1 MPRDNAPCS
10 SNNFVTKSHES
21 NLYVIACGKTREAAL
36 IDAGT
41 FDPQVVDYVKA
52 EGLKVRLL
60 LLTHSHWDHTDGL
73 MDYTQA
79 FRCQALS
86 FNEMHDGHMLK
97 LGTLSLKI
105 LHTTGHTDD
114 SISILVENAGVLFTG
129 DALFAGSIGGTSSAR
144 QKAEELE
151 NIKKKILTLPE
162 QTIIYS
168 GHGPATSVA
177 VEKKFNPFLQ

>member
-1 MPRDNAPCS
+1 MIFQH
-10 SNNFVTKSHES
+10 FVTKSHES
-21 NLYVIACGKTREAAL
+21 NLYVIACSKTREAAL

-41 FDPQVVDYVKA
+41 FDPQVVEYAKS

-79 FRCQALS
+79 FNCQALS

-97 LGTLSLKI
+97 VGTLALQV

-114 SISILVENAGVLFTG
+114 SISIYVENGGCVFTG
-129 DALFAGSIGGTSSAR
+129 DALFAGSIGGTSSPR
-144 QKAEELE
+144 QKQEEIEHIQQKL
-151 NIKKKILTLPE
+151 LRLPPA
-162 QTIIYS
+162 TIVYS
-168 GHGPATSVA
+168 GHGPATSIG
-177 VEKKFNPFLQ
+177 VEKRFNPFLQDKI